1 MSDFDLALIGFGAAA
16 MSLAVRLTEGY
27 PGRIAIIEPR
37 ALPLDDQTW
46 CGWRIEDHPF
56 VGQVERSWTSWSV
69 SHADEHL
76 VRGSQHIP
84 YEMLRSSAVQRHA
97 LEAVG
102 GREDWT
108 CFSGASLVHATLG
121 ADGWRLVLGD
131 GRQLS
136 ARRVLDSRAAMLRL
150 PRPWVW
156 QSFIGR
162 EISGPD
168 LDGSGPVR
176 LMHFLEDDEP
186 LLTFVY
192 ELPINAGRRLIELT
206 RFTPDPPAR
215 AQLGGALDR
224 LLDERGYGGY
234 TVEREEHGNLPMA
247 PIKPYNRGGW
257 MRIGT
262 AGGSMRPATGYA
274 FHGIQQWADRCAQA
288 LIAGNE
294 PFPPGRQRIL
304 DWLDGVFLE
313 SLWADAD
320 IGRAPERFM
329 ALFRKTPAESLVR
342 FLMSQPRP
350 GDVWGVLRALPAPP
364 MVAAAARYSLSRS
377 KLAQRA
383 QA

>member
-1 MSDFDLALIGFGAAA
+1 MSDFDLALVGFGAAA
-16 MSLAVRLTEGY
+16 MSLAVRLTEHY

-37 ALPLDDQTW
+37 TLPLDDQTW
-46 CGWRIEDHPF
+46 CGWRINDHPF
-56 VGQVERSWTSWSV
+56 IDQVERSWTRWSV
-69 SHADEHL
+69 SHAGEYL
-76 VRGSQHIP
+76 VRSSESLP
-84 YEMLRSSAVQRHA
+84 YEMLRSAAVQQRA
-97 LEAVG
+97 LEAVA

-108 CFSGASLVHATLG
+108 YYGGATVVHSTLG

-131 GRQLS
+131 GRRLS
-136 ARRVLDSRAAMLRL
+136 ARRVMDARPPALQL

-176 LMHFLEDDEP
+176 LMHFVEDDEP

-192 ELPINAGRRLIELT
+192 ELPIDAGRRLIELT
-206 RFTPDPPAR
+206 RFTPNPPER
-215 AQLGGALDR
+215 TQLGSALDR
-224 LLDERGYGGY
+224 LLDERGYGGH
-234 TVEREEHGNLPMA
+234 TIEREEHGNLPMA
-247 PIKPYNRGGW
+247 PIEPYHRDGW

-274 FHGIQQWADRCAQA
+274 FHGIQQWADGCAET

-294 PFPPGRQRIL
+294 PIPPGRRRML

-320 IGRAPERFM
+320 IGHAPERFM
-329 ALFRKTPAESLVR
+329 TLFRNTPAESLVR

-350 GDVWGVLRALPAPP
+350 GDLGGVLRALPAPP
-364 MVAAAARYSLSRS
+364 MIAAATRYSLKRS
-377 KLAQRA
+377 KLAQPA